1 MKTFELTKNMVTML
15 HGTFYPTGYAFIM
28 FPEEAQALQV
38 AGDIGS
44 MADDA
49 MLLSPAMVLKE
60 IGKVD
65 GDDGDGEALPD
76 VGTEG
81 ATAEKYIRLAR
92 RGHFAL
98 MVPADEEEDV
108 EKLMVAV
115 RKTPFSYAQKYRML
129 AIEDLE

>member
-1 MKTFELTKNMVTML
+1 M
-15 HGTFYPTGYAFIM
+15 
-28 FPEEAQALQV
+28 
-38 AGDIGS
+38 
-44 MADDA
+44 
-49 MLLSPAMVLKE
+49 
-60 IGKVD
+60 
-65 GDDGDGEALPD
+65 
-76 VGTEG
+76 GTEG

-92 RGHFAL
+92 KGHYAL

>member
-1 MKTFELTKNMVTML
+1 MKNFELTKDMVTML

-28 FPEEAQALQV
+28 FPEEAQAMQV
-38 AGDIGS
+38 AGEIGA

-49 MLLSPAMVLKE
+49 MLLGPAVVLKQ

-65 GDDGDGEALPD
+65 GDDSAALPD

-92 RGHFAL
+92 KGHYAL

-115 RKTPFSYAQKYRML
+115 RKTPFSYAQKYRLL